1 MNDRNSSTK
10 KKTDKEGG
18 SDNKTRK
25 KREELSVFASRS
37 IKKENIEIVVSF
49 N

>member
-1 MNDRNSSTK
+1 MIGTVLQK
-10 KKTDKEGG
+10 KKSDKEGC

-49 N
+49 D